1 MTEELKLYHKI
12 LPILFIPVCGFAVI
26 NFGWLGYATL
36 TERPGLNG
44 NLYYYYQLTRPQF
57 YIFNFISA
65 FTALGLIVFQMKFL
79 INKKPKYLIVTFWIF
94 SAFIIFTI
102 VTEIYLSKRLIGKG

>member
-12 LPILFIPVCGFAVI
+12 LPILFIPVCGFFAI

-44 NLYYYYQLTRPQF
+44 DLYYYYQLTRQQF
-57 YIFNFISA
+57 YIFNFVTA
-65 FTALGLIVFQMKFL
+65 FIALGLIIFQMMFL
-79 INKKPKYLIVTFWIF
+79 INKRPKYLTKTFWIL
-94 SAFIIFTI
+94 SAFIGVTI
-102 VTEIYLSKRLIGKG
+102 IVEIYL